1 MTEKAHIRP
10 RPIRVAFLIEEH
22 EHWQPMLDAIFADC
36 FDRWGGRFNLLVPR
50 ENGSIRGSY
59 VRWLELYDPDI
70 IYSYVDLSE
79 SEVALIHE
87 RFYPSFLVHHGPNR
101 KGSRDE
107 RAFRPSL
114 PIQALGSLSVTI
126 GGLPGDPTSPRK
138 PIALLGTRRGLRPS
152 QFIQENFGCYGRS
165 PTARSMADDMPEFV
179 QTVTFVSEA
188 IHNNL
193 ETNPLASG
201 DVVADEHVFLDRIS
215 KERNLIGLSQLSAW
229 LCPRLEFHDDS
240 WAESICLVVGD
251 SFIDRVVFWNGRSH
265 LPVWLDSGL
274 VTLKTSKEQLDDPGF
289 FSSLI
294 GIIRNR
300 IRVPT
305 SNSSSAHFRLR
316 SASLTQSELDR
327 VCDNFRNQDKR
338 AFYSA
343 EAAITLDSC
352 VPSADA
358 LKNPKQLTGD
368 GMWFQGRD
376 WH

>member
-1 MTEKAHIRP
+1 
-10 RPIRVAFLIEEH
+10 
-22 EHWQPMLDAIFADC
+22 
-36 FDRWGGRFNLLVPR
+36 
-50 ENGSIRGSY
+50 
-59 VRWLELYDPDI
+59 
-70 IYSYVDLSE
+70 
-79 SEVALIHE
+79 
-87 RFYPSFLVHHGPNR
+87 
-101 KGSRDE
+101 
-107 RAFRPSL
+107 
-114 PIQALGSLSVTI
+114 
-126 GGLPGDPTSPRK
+126 
-138 PIALLGTRRGLRPS
+138 
-152 QFIQENFGCYGRS
+152 
-165 PTARSMADDMPEFV
+165 MADDMPEFV

-376 WH
+376 WHEVEFSQSVFRPPPIYPRHIRDVRPLPPSASQGGWALDLDIDRILNYSRFQNVQHRWWLPFRLRMVDAFVKEYQPSIHAPICIPRATRQGLLGLLHLSTGNCPRSTYPRTRSRSARRYVVHEHAGRSTVRGMKGPLGLSLISGLRIRVDI